1 MSFAHLKDQT
11 LLCFYENIRI
21 QVEVESQLPHK
32 FMTGE
37 SVRQYAAALRDELS
51 RRGMQHNPIEWR
63 SDR

>member
-37 SVRQYAAALRDELS
+37 SVRQYAADELS